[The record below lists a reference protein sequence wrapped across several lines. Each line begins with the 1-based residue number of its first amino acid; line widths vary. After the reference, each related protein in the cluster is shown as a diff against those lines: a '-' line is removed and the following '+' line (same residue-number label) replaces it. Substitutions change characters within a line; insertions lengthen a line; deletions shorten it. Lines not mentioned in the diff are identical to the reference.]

1 MNHLLKFLDR
11 FAAFVLQE
19 NEVLARAQATFNFHN
34 QTFEAFESP
43 AYLRRHAKVRCPVI
57 R

>member
-19 NEVLARAQATFNFHN
+19 NEVLARAQASLNFHN
-34 QTFEAFESP
+34 QTFEVFESP
-43 AYLRRHAKVRCPVI
+43 AYLRRQSKVCGSI
-57 R
+57 RH

>member
-19 NEVLARAQATFNFHN
+19 NEVLARSQATLNFHN
-34 QTFEAFESP
+34 QTFEAFEAP
-43 AYLRRHAKVRCPVI
+43 AYLRRQRKVCRAI
-57 R
+57 SY